1 MYVNTG
7 NDQVC
12 TWMIS
17 HRDTEIGME
26 SFFKVDKNREHKKR
40 EEDIL
45 VDMWVACD
53 LEHKGKKMIG
63 YKNKVG
69 RGWRKRLEEQ
79 VEQNGLILQN
89 MGLGDEG
96 TARIMHER
104 PIIPREK
111 DAVLV
116 TPRDKYTYGEC
127 VEWQSGRRVSL
138 QL

>member
-26 SFFKVDKNREHKKR
+26 SFFKSGQEQRTQKKR
-40 EEDIL
+40 GGYISRYVSCL
-45 VDMWVACD
+45 WSGTQ
-53 LEHKGKKMIG
+53 GKKMIG

-104 PIIPREK
+104 PIIPR
-111 DAVLV
+111 
-116 TPRDKYTYGEC
+116 
-127 VEWQSGRRVSL
+127 
-138 QL
+138 